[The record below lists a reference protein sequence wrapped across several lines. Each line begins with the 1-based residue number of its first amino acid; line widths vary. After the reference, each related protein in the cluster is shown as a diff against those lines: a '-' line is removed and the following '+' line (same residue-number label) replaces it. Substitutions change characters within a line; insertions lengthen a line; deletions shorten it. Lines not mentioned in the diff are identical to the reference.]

1 MKKKRA
7 EELIVKYL
15 SNSLTREEW
24 DELNAWMEKT
34 DDTDTFYEY
43 LKINYAADS
52 IMNDFNTNR
61 TKTTVLEKIKQDKSK
76 VRRLNVY
83 NVLKYAAVFVLLFGL
98 GYFMQNEY
106 SIFGKKQT
114 VFPSDNG
121 ITLEMNDG
129 SLKVLSEDESIEIVD
144 ANGNVIGEQKG
155 DRLIYSSGDSQN
167 EELVFNT
174 LNIPY
179 GKKFELQLSD
189 GTVVNLNSGSSFR
202 YPVNFKKDGQRNVFL
217 EGEAFLDVAKD
228 KSRPFVLN
236 SNNLD
241 VTVLGTQFNVSAYP
255 EEVTTDVVL
264 IEGAVKMQLANRVP
278 SDENNNL
285 ILEPG
290 YKGSFH
296 RSNKNIT
303 SKPVNTSAYTSW
315 MQGELVFRNMTFENI
330 LKKMERHY
338 NVRIHN
344 NNTQYSEKKFNANFG
359 DATIYEVLDYF
370 KTTYDI
376 PYTIDDNEININ

>member
-174 LNIPY
+174 LNIPH

-202 YPVNFKKDGQRNVFL
+202 YPINFKKDGQRNVFL

>member
-174 LNIPY
+174 LNIPH